1 MKQSRTICGI
11 LAVVAILTA
20 CAPAATAPT
29 TAPAAGAPAAAPAAP
44 APAAPVPAAPAAPAA
59 AGAAKP
65 ASGETP
71 TNSGDQALDRSGSGG
86 TLVVGMSAGNLPY
99 PNTPPNEGGEGQRF
113 VGLQIYDPLIR
124 PDLDQ
129 GDTTPMPGPGLA
141 ESWKVSDDKLAWTFN
156 LRKGVKFHDGTDFN
170 ADAVQFQFDRIM
182 KKDFEFFDQELFTT
196 NRNVTTNIASYRA
209 VDPYTFEI
217 KTAAPYGLLL
227 YDLTVILMPSPS
239 AIKKYGNQDY
249 VKYASGTGP
258 FKMTKYVDG
267 QVMELEPNA
276 DYWRGKPKLDKIVL
290 KPMPD
295 PATRLGRHPV
305 G

>member
-11 LAVVAILTA
+11 LAIVAILTA

-44 APAAPVPAAPAAPAA
+44 APAAPVPAAPALLQRRPVLPNQLPARRQPTVATRRSTAP
-59 AGAAKP
+59 
-65 ASGETP
+65 
-71 TNSGDQALDRSGSGG
+71 GSGG

-156 LRKGVKFHDGTDFN
+156 LRKGVKFHDGTDFD

-249 VKYASGTGP
+249 VKTHPDRAVQDDQVRRRPGHGARAQRRLLARQAEARQDRAQADARPGHPSGRP
-258 FKMTKYVDG
+258 
-267 QVMELEPNA
+267 
-276 DYWRGKPKLDKIVL
+276 
-290 KPMPD
+290 
-295 PATRLGRHPV
+295 PV